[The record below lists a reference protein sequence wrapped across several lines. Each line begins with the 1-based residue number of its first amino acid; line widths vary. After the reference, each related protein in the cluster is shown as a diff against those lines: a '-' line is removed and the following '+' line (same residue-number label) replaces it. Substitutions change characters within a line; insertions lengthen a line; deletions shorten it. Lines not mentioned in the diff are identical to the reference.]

1 MNRLLFVSIDTD
13 IIESVQ
19 LSMGT
24 VRPSKTHPEGEA
36 LRYMENAKGL
46 LKAAAIEDNIYLD
59 KKPVREAFGTAYLA
73 ILEAVNEALIKKG
86 LTRKELPKSVDGYM
100 ASIKKHLSVNNGKLV
115 REFDSLYESL
125 HIAGYYRG
133 LLYHVDTVKDEMK
146 AAETF
151 IKKLLP

>member
-1 MNRLLFVSIDTD
+1 MPKQVH
-13 IIESVQ
+13 
-19 LSMGT
+19 
-24 VRPSKTHPEGEA
+24 KEGEA
-36 LRYMENAKGL
+36 YRYMENARGL

-100 ASIKKHLSVNNGKLV
+100 AAIKKHLSVNNGKLV
-115 REFDSLYESL
+115 REFDSLYEAL

-133 LLYHVDTVKDEMK
+133 LFTHVGAVKEFMK
-146 AAETF
+146 EADAF
-151 IKKLLP
+151 IRKLLP